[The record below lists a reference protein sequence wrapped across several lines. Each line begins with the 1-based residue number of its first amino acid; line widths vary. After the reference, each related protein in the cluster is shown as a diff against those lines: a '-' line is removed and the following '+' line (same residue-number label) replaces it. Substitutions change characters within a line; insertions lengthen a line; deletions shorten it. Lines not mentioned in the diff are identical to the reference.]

1 MIRKNS
7 KLAIALS
14 KLTQPEQDKLG
25 IEAQSMMEKEV
36 QFLVY
41 TYTKST
47 LPLVKT
53 VLGWER
59 EDLHAYMWETTWK
72 GLVTFDPERG
82 VKKITYVSMFFRN
95 YLNNLIKACHRKKR
109 QETKIYGVPFELEI
123 AEESMNGEEWPV
135 YQTNFEMLVAEL
147 GKKEVRVLAYHL
159 YYGCTIKEIS
169 ERVKMPSPDVIS
181 IIKNIKDKF
190 DVYMDL
196 SNERTTSL

>member
-7 KLAIALS
+7 KLSIALS
-14 KLTQPEQDKLG
+14 KLTQTQQDLLG
-25 IEAQSMMEKEV
+25 IEAQKMMSKEV

-59 EDLHAYMWETTWK
+59 DDLHAYMWETTWK
-72 GLVTFDPERG
+72 GLVTFDPDRG

-123 AEESMNGEEWPV
+123 EEEAMNGEEWLA
-135 YQTNFEMLVAEL
+135 YQTNFERLIDEL
-147 GKKEVRVLAYHL
+147 GNKEVKVLAYHL

-169 ERVKMPSPDVIS
+169 ERVSLPSADIVA
-181 IIKNIKDKF
+181 IIKSIKDKF
-190 DVYMDL
+190 GLYMDL
-196 SNERTTSL
+196 VNEKS